1 MITGYRLT
9 SIMNIDHF
17 TKLEAWQISHELV
30 LAVYMVLKKFPKEE
44 RFGIIDQLRRA
55 VSSITANIAEGWG
68 RYHFADRIKFYY
80 QARGSCSEVQN
91 FLILSKD
98 LGYLD
103 KSEFD
108 KLNVMCDRCFKIISG
123 LIRAIDKLKEE
134 SR

>member
-1 MITGYRLT
+1 MD
-9 SIMNIDHF
+9 IDHF
-17 TKLEAWQISHELV
+17 TKLEAWQVPHELV
-30 LAVYMVLKKFPKEE
+30 LAIYTVIKKFPKEE
-44 RFGIIDQLRRA
+44 RFGVIDQLRRA

-80 QARGSCSEVQN
+80 QARGSCCEVQN

-108 KLNVMCDRCFKIISG
+108 KLNSMCDRCFKIISG
-123 LIRAIDKLKEE
+123 LIRAVEKLKIVN
-134 SR
+134 R

>member
-1 MITGYRLT
+1 
-9 SIMNIDHF
+9 MNIDHF

-108 KLNVMCDRCFKIISG
+108 KLNAMCDRCFKIISG